1 MAGASGW
8 NLNLEPGLPS
18 FLRSRC
24 RCSWPFPFKTSAI
37 PPPKFKIRLECK
49 HAAALQGEIMIG
61 EPILVMLIED
71 NIDHAELVIRT
82 MEEHRITNKVRHFLD
97 GQSALDYLF
106 RRAEYSESAESP
118 RPHVILLDLRL
129 PRVDGIDVL
138 RAIKEDEGLKS
149 IPVVV
154 LTTSEA
160 EKDVA
165 KAYYNHANSYLV
177 KPVGFEEFKRL
188 MDDLGFYWLGWNT
201 NPDARE

>member
-1 MAGASGW
+1 
-8 NLNLEPGLPS
+8 
-18 FLRSRC
+18 
-24 RCSWPFPFKTSAI
+24 
-37 PPPKFKIRLECK
+37 
-49 HAAALQGEIMIG
+49 MIG
-61 EPILVMLIED
+61 EPILVMLVED
-71 NIDHAELVIRT
+71 NADHAELVIRT
-82 MEEHRITNKVRHFLD
+82 LEEHRIANKVRHFLD

-106 RRAEYSESAESP
+106 HRGEYSDPAANA

-138 RAIKEDEGLKS
+138 KAIKEDDHLKS

-177 KPVGFEEFKRL
+177 KPVGFEEFKKL
-188 MDDLGFYWLGWNT
+188 MDDLGFYWLSWNT
-201 NPDARE
+201 NPNIPN

>member
-1 MAGASGW
+1 MV
-8 NLNLEPGLPS
+8 
-18 FLRSRC
+18 
-24 RCSWPFPFKTSAI
+24 
-37 PPPKFKIRLECK
+37 
-49 HAAALQGEIMIG
+49 G
-61 EPILVMLIED
+61 EPVLVMLIED
-71 NIDHAELVIRT
+71 NVDHAELVIRT
-82 MEEHRITNKVRHFLD
+82 MEEHQIANEVRHFLD

-106 RRAEYSESAESP
+106 LRGNYSDYNTNP

-138 RAIKEDEGLKS
+138 KTIKEDTDLKT

-165 KAYYNHANSYLV
+165 RAYYNHANSYLV
-177 KPVGFEEFKRL
+177 KPVGFEEFRKL

-201 NPDARE
+201 NPETKE

>member
-1 MAGASGW
+1 
-8 NLNLEPGLPS
+8 
-18 FLRSRC
+18 
-24 RCSWPFPFKTSAI
+24 
-37 PPPKFKIRLECK
+37 
-49 HAAALQGEIMIG
+49 MIG

-71 NIDHAELVIRT
+71 NADHAELVIRT
-82 MEEHRITNKVRHFLD
+82 LEEHKIANKVRHFLD

-106 RRAEYSESAESP
+106 HRAEYSDPATSP

-138 RAIKEDEGLKS
+138 KAIKEDDRLKS

-177 KPVGFEEFKRL
+177 KPVGFDEFKRL
-188 MDDLGFYWLGWNT
+188 MDDLGFYWLSWNT
-201 NPDARE
+201 NPNIRE

>member
-1 MAGASGW
+1 
-8 NLNLEPGLPS
+8 
-18 FLRSRC
+18 
-24 RCSWPFPFKTSAI
+24 
-37 PPPKFKIRLECK
+37 
-49 HAAALQGEIMIG
+49 MIG
-61 EPILVMLIED
+61 EPILVMLVED
-71 NIDHAELVIRT
+71 NVDHAELVIRT
-82 MEEHRITNKVRHFLD
+82 LEEHRIANRVRHFLD

-106 RRAEYSESAESP
+106 QRGEFQGRTDNV

-138 RAIKEDEGLKS
+138 KTIKEDEHLKT

-177 KPVGFEEFKRL
+177 KPVGFDEFKRL
-188 MDDLGFYWLGWNT
+188 MDDLGFYWLSWNT
-201 NPDARE
+201 NPDPRD

>member
-1 MAGASGW
+1 
-8 NLNLEPGLPS
+8 
-18 FLRSRC
+18 
-24 RCSWPFPFKTSAI
+24 
-37 PPPKFKIRLECK
+37 
-49 HAAALQGEIMIG
+49 MIG
-61 EPILVMLIED
+61 EPILVMLVED
-71 NIDHAELVIRT
+71 NADHAELVIRT
-82 MEEHRITNKVRHFLD
+82 LEEHRIANRVRHFLD

-106 RRAEYSESAESP
+106 HRGEFSNPAENA

-138 RAIKEDEGLKS
+138 KAIKEDDHLKS

-177 KPVGFEEFKRL
+177 KPVGFEEFKQL
-188 MDDLGFYWLGWNT
+188 MDDLGFYWLSWNT
-201 NPDARE
+201 NPEIRD

>member
-1 MAGASGW
+1 MV
-8 NLNLEPGLPS
+8 
-18 FLRSRC
+18 
-24 RCSWPFPFKTSAI
+24 
-37 PPPKFKIRLECK
+37 
-49 HAAALQGEIMIG
+49 G
-61 EPILVMLIED
+61 EPVLVMLIED
-71 NIDHAELVIRT
+71 NADHAELVIRT
-82 MEEHRITNKVRHFLD
+82 LEEHRIANTVRHFID

-106 RRAEYSESAESP
+106 RRGEFSDPATNI

-138 RAIKEDEGLKS
+138 KAIKENDQLKS

-177 KPVGFEEFKRL
+177 KPVGFDEFKRL
-188 MDDLGFYWLGWNT
+188 MDDLGFYWLSWNT
-201 NPDARE
+201 SPDKRE